1 MGDSVVEP
9 HLTTFPAGGAPLPT
23 LIGALV
29 IGNFV
34 TGLVHSQ
41 EMAIHAPL
49 SRRAVLAAL
58 GGLAIGCG
66 REVAAPVQ
74 KKDAGGARGDRGEVP
89 RDAGTGPAETGAE
102 AFPDAAVRFRYEDP
116 AFEED
121 PAQFQRKRPAAPGDW
136 LARFQEPDISFEQ
149 YADSRPVSRT
159 AERHAIVI
167 QPLGSFSDS
176 ERGLLDRLRLFTAAF
191 FGCPTEIAQ
200 SVELPRRGQR
210 KRTDGARPHT
220 QYQTRV
226 LLNRVLPPLLPKHA
240 ICLLGVTMSDLYPG
254 ESWNYVFGEATLED
268 RVGVY
273 SLARYFPGFW
283 GQAATPAALRLAHL
297 RSFKVLSHEA
307 GHMFSVG
314 HCVRYEC
321 CMNGSNSLEEMDRQ
335 PAFLCPVCLKKLA
348 WNLQLDVRA
357 RYRKLRGIYADEGLL
372 AQTAWLDQ
380 RLVRIGN

>member
-1 MGDSVVEP
+1 MRTAAVQRERNF
-9 HLTTFPAGGAPLPT
+9 LQPLVLSP
-23 LIGALV
+23 
-29 IGNFV
+29 
-34 TGLVHSQ
+34 
-41 EMAIHAPL
+41 EMAAFAPL
-49 SRRAVLAAL
+49 SRRSLLAAL
-58 GGLAIGCG
+58 GGLAIGCR
-66 REVAAPVQ
+66 REVA
-74 KKDAGGARGDRGEVP
+74 VP
-89 RDAGTGPAETGAE
+89 GQTRDAGARRDPGDAAADVEADAERAD
-102 AFPDAAVRFRYEDP
+102 ADAAPDAVARFRYDDP
-116 AFEED
+116 AFTAD
-121 PAQFQRKRPAAPGDW
+121 RADFQPKRPAAPGDW

-159 AERHAIVI
+159 AERHTIVI
-167 QPLGSFSDS
+167 QPLGAFSDS
-176 ERGLLDRLRLFTAAF
+176 ERALLERLREFTAAF
-191 FGCPTEIAQ
+191 FGCPTETAQ
-200 SVELPRRGQR
+200 AIELPRRGLR

-220 QYQTRV
+220 QYQTKV
-226 LLNRVLPPLLPKHA
+226 LLNRVLPPLLPKHG
-240 ICLLGVTMSDLYPG
+240 ICLLGVTMSDLYPD

-357 RYRKLRGIYADEGLL
+357 RYRTLREIYAGEGLA
-372 AQTAWLDQ
+372 AQVAWLDA
-380 RLVRIGN
+380 RLGRIGA